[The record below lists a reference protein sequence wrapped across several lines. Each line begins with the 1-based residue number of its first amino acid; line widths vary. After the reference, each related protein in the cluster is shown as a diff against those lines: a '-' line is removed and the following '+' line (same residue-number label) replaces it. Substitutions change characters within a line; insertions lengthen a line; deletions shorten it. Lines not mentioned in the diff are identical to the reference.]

1 MSYRIIVAEDHPLL
15 RHGLKALLAAQPDYQ
30 LIDEAVDGREAV
42 AKTLQR
48 LPDLVVMDLSLP
60 GIGGIDAAAQI
71 RRRLPQQK
79 VLALSDFDSEIHVG
93 EAMRAGCVGCVKKDC
108 SPEEMLL
115 AVKTV
120 LAGRRFIGQ
129 DLASLLLDGV
139 LHPEKARDLHPWERL
154 SSRERTIFKLIAE
167 GGTNRSAAAYLNLSA
182 KTVEKHRAS
191 LMRKLRLNSA
201 VELALLAVDLGLVNR
216 PTPGGRSLVPAG
228 AGVEPRLGA

>member
-1 MSYRIIVAEDHPLL
+1 MSYRILVAEDHPLL

-30 LIDEAVDGREAV
+30 LVDEAVDGREAV
-42 AKTLQR
+42 AKTLHRQ
-48 LPDLVVMDLSLP
+48 PDLVVMDLSLP
-60 GIGGIDAAAQI
+60 GIAGIDATAQI

-93 EAMRAGCVGCVKKDC
+93 EAMRAGCIGCVKKDC
-108 SPEEMLL
+108 APEEMLL

-120 LAGRRFIGQ
+120 LTGRRFIGQ
-129 DLASLLLDGV
+129 DLASLLLEGV
-139 LHPEKARDLHPWERL
+139 LHPEKARDTHPWECL

-182 KTVEKHRAS
+182 KTVEKHRAN

-201 VELALLAVDLGLVNR
+201 VELALLAVELGLVQR
-216 PTPGGRSLVPAG
+216 PQMPSRSAMAFESGVPG
-228 AGVEPRLGA
+228 

>member
-1 MSYRIIVAEDHPLL
+1 MSYRILVAEDHPLL

-30 LIDEAVDGREAV
+30 LVDEAVDGREAV
-42 AKTLQR
+42 ALALALT
-48 LPDLVVMDLSLP
+48 PDLVVMDLSLP
-60 GIGGIDAAAQI
+60 GIAGIDATAQI

-93 EAMRAGCVGCVKKDC
+93 EAMRAGCIGCVKKDC
-108 SPEEMLL
+108 APEEMLL

-120 LAGRRFIGQ
+120 LTGRRFIGQ
-129 DLASLLLDGV
+129 DLASLLLEGV
-139 LHPEKARDLHPWERL
+139 LHPEKARDTHPWECL

-216 PTPGGRSLVPAG
+216 PSVTGRTPLPVG
-228 AGVEPRLGA
+228 AQAPLGA